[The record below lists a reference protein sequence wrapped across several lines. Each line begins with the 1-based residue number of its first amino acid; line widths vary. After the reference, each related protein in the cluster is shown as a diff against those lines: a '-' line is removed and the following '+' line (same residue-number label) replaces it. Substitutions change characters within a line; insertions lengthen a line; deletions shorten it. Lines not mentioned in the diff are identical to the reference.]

1 LEKRSFTLRIVTP
14 SRIFE
19 REVVHIRLRDESGF
33 FGVMKG
39 HADFLTVLVPSLCYF
54 RDAHGKELFLAV
66 DEGIFSVNGGQAVL
80 SSREVFESE
89 DAEKLVDIVESTFLQ
104 RREAETALRE
114 MLGDME
120 RSFME
125 KTLLLLRGAT

>member
-1 LEKRSFTLRIVTP
+1 MEKRSFKLRIVTP
-14 SRIFE
+14 ARVFE

-33 FGVMKG
+33 FGVMKD

-54 RDAHGKELFLAV
+54 RDARGREQFLAV
-66 DEGIFSVNGGQAVL
+66 DEGIFSVNGGLAVL
-80 SSREVFESE
+80 TSREVFESE
-89 DAEKLVDIVESTFLQ
+89 DAEKLVDIVDRTFLQ
-104 RREAETALRE
+104 RREAEMSLRE

-125 KTLLLLRGAT
+125 KTLLLLRGTP

>member
-1 LEKRSFTLRIVTP
+1 LEKRSFKLRIVTP
-14 SRIFE
+14 ARVFE

-33 FGVMKG
+33 FGVMKD

-54 RDAHGKELFLAV
+54 RDARGREQFLAV
-66 DEGIFSVNGGQAVL
+66 DEGIFSVNGGLAVL
-80 SSREVFESE
+80 TSREVFESE
-89 DAEKLVDIVESTFLQ
+89 DAEKLVDIVDRTFLQ
-104 RREAETALRE
+104 RREAEMSLRE

-125 KTLLLLRGAT
+125 KTLLLLRGTP